1 VFGNWPFRFWDD
13 TGTRQRGLWNRGS
26 GNDAR
31 LVGSVAIAESL
42 HARARSDSKVTGDCA
57 AELQRNAIAAIVNVL
72 ATAIA
77 PVHITLSLLCGEQQR
92 QNRRRDA
99 LENRTGRV
107 GRAIHVTRTGRRLQ
121 ND

>member
-1 VFGNWPFRFWDD
+1 MEQG
-13 TGTRQRGLWNRGS
+13 QR
-26 GNDAR
+26 DAR

-42 HARARSDSKVTGDCA
+42 HAPARSDSKVTGDCA